1 MHQMITNWLARI
13 TPPCKDVTHLV
24 SQSLDRPL
32 PWTTRLTLQLHYWI
46 CEGCAQYRRQ
56 LVRVRKVLRHMA
68 SSSNAAQQGESQLS
82 PSAKARLKEALRSK
96 NQ

>member
-1 MHQMITNWLARI
+1 MHQIIKNWLARI
-13 TPPCKDVTHLV
+13 TPSCKDVTHLV

-46 CEGCAQYRRQ
+46 CEACAQYRRQ
-56 LVRVRKVLRHMA
+56 LIQVRKVLQQMA
-68 SSSNAAQQGESQLS
+68 NSSSAAQQGDSQLS